1 MKRRYI
7 CTMEKE
13 PRQLT
18 EIYHSFL
25 KELAKPGFSL
35 ENWKETLSLREQ
47 TLWSGYIGSENENM
61 KKKIRDE
68 VLSTMYPELKEK
80 YIKVAELYG
89 SS

>member
-1 MKRRYI
+1 
-7 CTMEKE
+7 MEKE
-13 PRQLT
+13 PRQIT

-25 KELAKPGFSL
+25 KELTKPGFNL
-35 ENWKETLSLREQ
+35 ESWKETLSLREQ

-68 VLSTMYPELKEK
+68 VLSIMYPELKEK

>member
-1 MKRRYI
+1 
-7 CTMEKE
+7 MEKE

-35 ENWKETLSLREQ
+35 EGWKETLSLREQ
-47 TLWSGYIGSENENM
+47 TLWSGYVDGENESR

-68 VLSTMYPELKEK
+68 VLSTMDPLLKNV
-80 YIKVAELYG
+80 YLKVAKQYG

>member
-25 KELAKPGFSL
+25 KELTKPGFNL
-35 ENWKETLSLREQ
+35 ESWRETLSLREQ
-47 TLWSGYIGSENENM
+47 TLWSGYVGGENESR

-68 VLSTMYPELKEK
+68 VLSTMDPLLKNV
-80 YIKVAELYG
+80 YLKVAKQYG